1 MAHGLGKTY
10 PAASAL
16 ARALTLGRAA
26 TNAVTA
32 LKSVDLAVSPGEVV
46 GLLGP
51 NGSGKT
57 TIMRCAAGVLAPS
70 RGSIRIAGLS
80 PIEARGE
87 VGLVLRDDRTFHHRL
102 SGRENLRLFA
112 RLQRLSED
120 RATERITYALEAADL
135 TEVAARTYRTYSAG
149 MRQRLSF
156 ARSLLAEPKLLLLD
170 EATTGLDPG
179 VRQHFI
185 EVVKTLVTDRGI
197 GVLWATHD
205 LHEAEEVCD
214 RLLLMREGEILA
226 QGSYDEIRGDIASVF
241 GLAS

>member
-1 MAHGLGKTY
+1 MV
-10 PAASAL
+10 AL
-16 ARALTLGRAA
+16 Q
-26 TNAVTA
+26 
-32 LKSVDLAVSPGEVV
+32 SVDLAVSPGEVV

-57 TIMRCAAGVLAPS
+57 TIMRCAAGVLSPS
-70 RGSIRIAGLS
+70 HGSIRIAGAS

-102 SGRENLRLFA
+102 SGWENLRLFA
-112 RLQRLSED
+112 RLQRLPERLAKTRIED
-120 RATERITYALEAADL
+120 ALTAADL
-135 TEVAARTYRTYSAG
+135 NEVAERTYRTYSAG

-156 ARSLLAEPKLLLLD
+156 ARALLAEPKLLLLD

-179 VRQHFI
+179 VRQHFV
-185 EVVKTLVTDRGI
+185 EVVKTLVNERDV

-214 RLLLMREGEILA
+214 RLLLMQKGEILA
-226 QGSYDEIRGDIASVF
+226 QGTYDEIRDDIASVF
-241 GLAS
+241 GLAK